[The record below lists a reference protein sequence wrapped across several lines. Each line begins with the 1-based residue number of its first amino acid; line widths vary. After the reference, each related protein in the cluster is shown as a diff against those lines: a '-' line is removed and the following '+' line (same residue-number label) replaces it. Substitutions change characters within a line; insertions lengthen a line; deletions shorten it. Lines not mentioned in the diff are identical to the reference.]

1 MIIEMKSSRALC
13 LEWVGESTIPKFCC
27 IWVPTNW
34 GANSKREDLETG
46 QLPEVD
52 AILNN
57 EDCYQKQVSRDIK
70 LANLSIGA
78 FSMFPPYLSST
89 IVEGGKA

>member
-27 IWVPTNW
+27 LLGPTNW
-34 GANSKREDLETG
+34 GANSKREDLEMG
-46 QLPEVD
+46 QLPEVN
-52 AILNN
+52 AILKS
-57 EDCYQKQVSRDIK
+57 EDWCQKQVSRDTK
-70 LANLSIGA
+70 LKLTNLSIGA

-89 IVEGGKA
+89 LL